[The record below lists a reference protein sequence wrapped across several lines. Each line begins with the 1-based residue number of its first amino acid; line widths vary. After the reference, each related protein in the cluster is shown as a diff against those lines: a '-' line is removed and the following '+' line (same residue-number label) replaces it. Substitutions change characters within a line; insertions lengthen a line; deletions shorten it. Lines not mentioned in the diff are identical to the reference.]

1 MLTTLELID
10 HIMELDLKIKSL
22 VEKIENINIDDLTT
36 INEYNFDNF
45 SQSLEILKLKLEIE
59 KSIVELSFYFEKSN
73 IIVDKFKKIRDFYV
87 KTLSNKI

>member
-73 IIVDKFKKIRDFYV
+73 IIVDKFKKIRDFYL